1 MKKALTVLGLGA
13 LAALF
18 SLPVIT
24 LGGAA
29 SALYYSL
36 AKCVRRGRER
46 PWREFFRAFRQ
57 NFATG
62 AALSLILALL
72 LAVAYVSALYLV
84 NAPLSALVTAFYAVT
99 LSLTLFFALDICA
112 LGFPALSR
120 FSFRAAQILS
130 FTLRL
135 LRRAPWRA
143 LALML
148 LAAATMFAAY
158 LFPPA
163 ALILAGPAGYLATL
177 LAGPVL
183 NAFTPPREEFPA
195 TFDYWF

>member
-13 LAALF
+13 LAALC

-99 LSLTLFFALDICA
+99 LALTLFFALDICA

-135 LRRAPWRA
+135 LRRA
-143 LALML
+143 LIDL
-148 LAAATMFAAY
+148 LRLVLQAIH
-158 LFPPA
+158 L
-163 ALILAGPAGYLATL
+163 
-177 LAGPVL
+177 PVL
-183 NAFTPPREEFPA
+183 PVRRAKE
-195 TFDYWF
+195 